1 MRLDHLHLQNFRCY
15 EDAHFDFQPGFN
27 LVVGVNGSGKTSLL
41 QGIVSS
47 IAPYL
52 TVVGGF
58 SNFVMQTE
66 DQVRFVVDQY
76 EGRIRFERRYPVKLE
91 GKGEL
96 FNSADWLVIKE
107 RRDQQSSTIGPTYNT
122 VIATMTKLDSGT
134 EIELPM
140 LAFYQASRRWMTSGL
155 SAELAVTQR
164 VSRLDGYANWSDAA
178 LNLKDFE
185 SWFIGKTLERLEAIG
200 NSKSAVDNFD
210 DELAWANSAIR
221 RALPESM
228 GVRYDL
234 KLRSLMVD
242 LSAEKSLP
250 FSHLSDGQ
258 RGMVAL
264 IADIAR
270 RMCILN
276 PHIGRDVLANT
287 SGVVIIDELDIHLHP
302 AWQRTIV
309 SALKNA
315 FPKVQFIAASHS
327 PQIIGS
333 LKPEEVIILNNSE
346 GSHPRITYG
355 LDSSSVLEEVMGVAQ
370 REPEIERL
378 LSEMFSALEDN
389 DLKQAKL
396 LLKNLKKMAPDLPEF
411 AGAEALIKRKE
422 IIGR

>member
-41 QGIVSS
+41 QGVASS
-47 IAPYL
+47 IAPFFAR
-52 TVVGGF
+52 VGNM
-58 SNFVMQTE
+58 STALVHA
-66 DQVRFVVDQY
+66 DAQVRFVVDRFD
-76 EGRIRFERRYPVKLE
+76 GRIRFERRYPVKLE
-91 GKGEL
+91 GKGNL
-96 FNSADWLVIKE
+96 FNLADWLVIKE
-107 RRDQQSSTIGPTYNT
+107 RKEMPLVPEEQAYKAAAS
-122 VIATMTKLDSGT
+122 
-134 EIELPM
+134 EINKVAAGFAIDLP
-140 LAFYQASRRWMTSGL
+140 LVAFYQANRRWVASGL
-155 SAELAVTQR
+155 SAESAATQQ
-164 VSRLDGYANWSDAA
+164 VSRLDGYENWSDAA
-178 LNLKDFE
+178 VSLISFE

-200 NSKSAVDNFD
+200 NSRSAIETFD
-210 DELAWANSAIR
+210 DELAWVNKALQL
-221 RALPESM
+221 ALPESL

-234 KLRSLMVD
+234 TLRSLMVD
-242 LSAEKSLP
+242 LSAKKSLP
-250 FSHLSDGQ
+250 FSDLSDGQ

-276 PHIGRDVLANT
+276 PHMGRDVLANT
-287 SGVVIIDELDIHLHP
+287 SGIVIIDELDIHLHP

-309 SALKNA
+309 TALKNA

-333 LKPEEVIILNNSE
+333 LKPEEVIVLNSGE
-346 GSHPRITYG
+346 GSHPRVTYG
-355 LDSSSVLEEVMGVAQ
+355 LDSSSVLEEVMGVTQ

-378 LSEMFSALEDN
+378 LNEMFSALEDN

-396 LLKNLKKMAPDLPEF
+396 LLKNLKLTAPDLPEF

-422 IIGR
+422 LIGR